1 VEATA
6 ALKESRRED
15 REMSYAR
22 WRPEHPIFAIP
33 KIVRACGILRPRELE
48 KHLMYHPDLAGEVR
62 SRKVVRLARGLYV
75 SPGVVPSP
83 EAIAAKRVDHGIIC
97 LQSALF
103 VHGLM
108 ATRPDDVWV
117 AIGPKDRRPK
127 TDAVPMRIV
136 RFSGRALHE
145 GIEVHPDQGVD
156 VRVYGVEKT
165 IADCFKYRHKIGAA
179 VGMDALR
186 KTLEQNRCDLQRL
199 EEFAAICR
207 VGPVVKRFLPAGSAT

>member
-1 VEATA
+1 MQT
-6 ALKESRRED
+6 S

-48 KHLMYHPDLAGEVR
+48 KHLMYHPDLAIEVR
-62 SRKVVRLARGLYV
+62 CGYVVRLARGLYV

-83 EAIAAKRVDHGIIC
+83 EAIAAKRVDRGIIC

-103 VHGLM
+103 FHRLTVN
-108 ATRPDDVWV
+108 RPDRVWV
-117 AIGPKDRRPK
+117 AIGPKDRKPK

-145 GIEVHPDQGVD
+145 GIEVHSDHGVA
-156 VRVYGVEKT
+156 VRVYCLEKT
-165 IADCFKYRHKIGAA
+165 IADCFKFRHKIGAVVA
-179 VGMDALR
+179 VESLR
-186 KTLEQNRCDLQRL
+186 KALEQNRCDLQRL
-199 EEFAAICR
+199 EAFGAICPVDR
-207 VGPVVKRFLPAGSAT
+207 VVKRFLLADQPPLST